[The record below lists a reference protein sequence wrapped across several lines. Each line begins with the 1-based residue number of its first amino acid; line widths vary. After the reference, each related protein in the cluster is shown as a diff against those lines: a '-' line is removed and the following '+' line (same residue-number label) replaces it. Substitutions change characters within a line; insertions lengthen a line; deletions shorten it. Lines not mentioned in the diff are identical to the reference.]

1 MPAQRNIRLTLAYD
15 GTNYVGWQVQKNGLS
30 IQEVLERAIE
40 KLTGEKCPVLSAGR
54 TDSGVHALGQVANFF
69 TTSVIPARKFRPAL
83 QDFLPHDIVIL
94 ESCDAPPEFH
104 ATFKAVRKQYRYLID
119 NSPVPLPFLSKY
131 TWSLRRRLDVAAM
144 DEAAQLL
151 LGMHDFRS
159 FETDWPNKVTSVRTI
174 FEIRV
179 ARRPLWN
186 LFTGSLSELTSPPL
200 SKGGQGGRVTLFPC
214 RTELGETRQAKPATS
229 SASTSSPTAS
239 STTWSAASSGR
250 WSTSAGTNG
259 TKATS
264 PASSKRRT
272 APLPARPPPP
282 AVSSWSKFGMSDQ
295 CVSAPAENMK
305 PQMSLCHRNDSA
317 IYTKITAQIEI
328 RFVIRG
334 GKARYGFIEH

>member
-1 MPAQRNIRLTLAYD
+1 MPGQRNIRLTLAYD

-30 IQEVLERAIE
+30 IQEVLEKAIE

-69 TTSVIPARKFRPAL
+69 TTSTIPARNFRPAI
-83 QDFLPHDIVIL
+83 QDYLPHDIVIL
-94 ESCDAPPEFH
+94 ESCEASPEFH

-200 SKGGQGGRVTLFPC
+200 SKGGQGGSRDVVSMPY
-214 RTELGETRQAKPATS
+214 RISGNAAGETGDIICLDIVADGFLYNMVRSIVGTLVNV
-229 SASTSSPTAS
+229 
-239 STTWSAASSGR
+239 GR
-250 WSTSAGTNG
+250 KKWDKSEVARILEAQDRSIAG
-259 TKATS
+259 S
-264 PASSKRRT
+264 T
-272 APLPARPPPP
+272 APACGLFL
-282 AVSSWSKFGMSDQ
+282 VEVWY
-295 CVSAPAENMK
+295 E
-305 PQMSLCHRNDSA
+305 
-317 IYTKITAQIEI
+317 
-328 RFVIRG
+328 
-334 GKARYGFIEH
+334 